1 MTAKE
6 IIAYM
11 ESLQNEEQRRVLMGF
26 FKTGPGEYGEGD
38 EFLGLKVPQTREVVK
53 AAWKDF
59 PLDEVPELLM
69 SKWHEVRL
77 CGLLILV
84 AKFERLTKR
93 AAARTPLECTERT
106 GTARTPL
113 ECTERTGTER
123 TPLECTETIKTP
135 LECAE
140 EAIRGRDEIL
150 TMYLQYAE
158 RANNWDLVDLSVPK
172 ILGHWLLLPTNL
184 SPLPTIPEH
193 SSPTRSLSPHRGGDP
208 LQIAYKRQVLDE
220 LAQSDNLWKQR
231 MSMVCSW
238 KTSQMGDPSWCLRY
252 AEIHLHHPHDLMHKA
267 VGWMLREMG
276 KRCSMD
282 LLRDF
287 LRQHAHEMPRTMLR
301 YAIEKMSEQERQYW
315 MAIPQDFAPA
325 KNSKA
330 NRFAGIPVSDF
341 VEMILMGDDEA
352 MYYLLHDRL
361 KRPLHERYEAYNNCL
376 FDDYEDVIDD
386 FFLNLRECGRYP
398 YEPLQRIKKKE
409 SFETWLLN
417 TFRNYLRNR
426 AEAEGGVI
434 SSQPN
439 CEAHALIA
447 GEGSISDEEKIRVVS
462 QLIAY
467 AHQVFYPRGR
477 FIFLR
482 SLLTMLNKQR
492 AVPNKEMAEALD
504 MSDLAYRVAVYRMKQ
519 NVRHFRN
526 RLHKG
531 ETLRLDEEH
540 QQMADNINRDFIHLY
555 PMLFRIYLECI
566 DTLKTS
572 TAVKDLRQ
580 QYLEERGFAVHEP
593 DADSPI
599 RVRIP
604 AFWEKL
610 NRWMTT

>member
-53 AAWKDF
+53 NVWKDF
-59 PLDEVPELLM
+59 PLSEVPELLM

-84 AKFERLTKR
+84 AKFEKLTKR
-93 AAARTPLECTERT
+93 AAATTPLECTE
-106 GTARTPL
+106 AKKQKAL
-113 ECTERTGTER
+113 ECTE
-123 TPLECTETIKTP
+123 
-135 LECAE
+135 
-140 EAIRGRDEIL
+140 EAIKGRDEIL
-150 TMYLQYAE
+150 MMYLRYAE
-158 RANNWDLVDLSVPK
+158 QANNWDLVDLSVHK

-184 SPLPTIPEH
+184 
-193 SSPTRSLSPHRGGDP
+193 GDRD
-208 LQIAYKRQVLDE
+208 YKIKVLDG

-276 KRCSMD
+276 KRVSMD

-301 YAIEKMSEQERQYW
+301 YAIEKMMEQERQYW
-315 MAIPQDFAPA
+315 LNIPQDFAPA
-325 KNSKA
+325 KESKA
-330 NRFAGIPVSDF
+330 NRFAGVLVPDF
-341 VEMILMGDDEA
+341 VEMILKGDDEA
-352 MYYLLHDRL
+352 MYYLLHERL
-361 KRPLHERYEAYNNCL
+361 KHQLQERFEAYKNNLC
-376 FDDYEDVIDD
+376 DDYEDVIDD
-386 FFLNLRECGRYP
+386 FFLYLRECGRYP
-398 YEPLQRIKKKE
+398 YEPLKRIKKKE

-417 TFRNYLRNR
+417 TFRNYLSNR
-426 AEAEGGVI
+426 VETEGRGI

-439 CEAHALIA
+439 CEAHWAIA
-447 GEGSISDEEKIRVVS
+447 GEGGICDEEKIRVVS

-467 AHQVFYPRGR
+467 AHQVFYSRGR

-526 RLHKG
+526 RLLMG
-531 ETLRLDEEH
+531 ETLRLDDEH
-540 QQMADNINRDFIHLY
+540 QQMAEQIDADFIHLY
-555 PMLFRIYLECI
+555 PTLFRFYVECI

-572 TAVKDLRQ
+572 TAVKHLRQ
-580 QYLEERGFAVHEP
+580 QYLEERGYAVHEP

-610 NRWMTT
+610 NHWMTI